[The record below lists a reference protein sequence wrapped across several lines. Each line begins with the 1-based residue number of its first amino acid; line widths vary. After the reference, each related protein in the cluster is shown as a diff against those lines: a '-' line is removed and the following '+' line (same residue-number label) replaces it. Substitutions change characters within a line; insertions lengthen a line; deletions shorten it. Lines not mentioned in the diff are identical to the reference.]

1 MLSEWIRGVFKF
13 RGVFVALLAA
23 SLASLVAG
31 FTLASISGSLLEQLP
46 GLLILVP
53 AAIAVQGNIFG
64 ALGSRLGTSIHMG
77 TFGLSGGRQSGGRKS
92 GGGKFDTRKLE
103 GRKSGSS
110 KFAVSKSLLAQNI
123 VVSLCL
129 SLTTGV
135 WLALLAKATAVVFGV
150 SSALSVT
157 EFVVLS
163 TVGGVIASVASLT
176 ITLVATFGAV
186 RFSWDLDNV
195 VAPLV
200 TATAD
205 VVSVP
210 ALILASKILVFPTL
224 TVTLGWGL
232 IFVAV
237 STAVWSLSSSL
248 MVVRRV
254 AREST
259 PVLFLAGMVDL
270 LAGVTVESHVES
282 FVSFPV
288 LLVLLPGYLGTAGAL
303 GGVLSSRF
311 ASKLH
316 LGLLRPSSIPP
327 ELARRDMSVIFLL
340 ALPVFGILAF
350 AAVSAGNA
358 AGFAA
363 PGYLKVVQGAL
374 IGGCMVTLLTGAVAY
389 YGTLVAVRSGLDPDN
404 CGIPMVTSS
413 LDLAG
418 AFTLIAAFM
427 LVGVM

>member
-1 MLSEWIRGVFKF
+1 MLSEWMCGVFKF
-13 RGVFVALLAA
+13 RSVFVALLAA

-31 FTLASISGSLLEQLP
+31 FTLASVSGSLLEQLP

-64 ALGSRLGTSIHMG
+64 ALGSRLGTLIHMG
-77 TFGLSGGRQSGGRKS
+77 TFGLSGGRKSETRKS
-92 GGGKFDTRKLE
+92 GGSKSE
-103 GRKSGSS
+103 GRKPESS
-110 KFAVSKSLLAQNI
+110 KFNASKSLLAQNI

-150 SSALSVT
+150 SPTLSLT

-163 TVGGVIASVASLT
+163 TAGGVIASVASLV
-176 ITLVATFGAV
+176 ITLVAACGAV

-210 ALILASKILVFPTL
+210 ALILASKLLVLPTFA
-224 TVTLGWGL
+224 VILGWGL
-232 IFVAV
+232 IFVAA
-237 STAVWSLSSSL
+237 STAVWAFSSSL

-259 PVLFLAGMVDL
+259 PVLCLAGMVDL
-270 LAGVTVESHVES
+270 LAGITVESHVES
-282 FVSFPV
+282 FVAFPV

-316 LGLLRPSSIPP
+316 LGLLRPSSIPSQ
-327 ELARRDMSVIFLL
+327 LARRDMSVIFLL

-350 AAVSAGNA
+350 AAVSAGSVI
-358 AGFAA
+358 GFAA
-363 PGYLKVVQGAL
+363 PGYLEVIQGVL
-374 IGGCMVTLLTGAVAY
+374 IGGCMVMLLTGAVAY